1 VGVAVVAA
9 NLLGYEMRW
18 GLGWMMVNVVLAWG
32 VWLMLPKS
40 KRGWGEHGLAIVASI
55 FAVLVGFRANGFVQ
69 SYNIVVVAMCTGML
83 TIRLITENWEWSLE
97 NFLRVGW
104 KMFIDS
110 WRHGRLMVGGVKVDK
125 SRERFVGLLRMVT
138 ITGVLLVVFGGLLGA
153 ADAEFAKQL
162 QKIFDQLAGRVVMST
177 VITVMLV
184 WWLSWKVEVSEK
196 VDRAWLGFWE
206 IVVPVGL
213 VAIMVGAFLGFQTK
227 YLFASHQ
234 AFAAF
239 PESYSEYV
247 RKGFFELLI
256 AVTIG
261 GILAYVV
268 WHREVGQA
276 HEKLKMVAR
285 VLNGVWLV
293 EIGLLLVS
301 AYWRDQ
307 MYIQV
312 YGFTRTRL
320 IGEGF
325 LVWLAGIL
333 LAMLVTVMQ
342 RKLNEKILLGTV
354 AGMTILVGG
363 YFNGINMDMKIVSQ
377 EPKRFMETDYFYLAN
392 LSSDGVEGWEK
403 VINGAKDAVGY
414 TSQSD
419 QVDKNDYEVWKKRS
433 TGVSLALK
441 TIKIKRDE
449 LVSRYK
455 ELGKIEWREFNWSDY
470 QAYKHMTKKESLFFT
485 GLDALAEQVDDY
497 EDIYYRG
504 WILHDFEYPFVD
516 VRLKRTILD

>member
-1 VGVAVVAA
+1 
-9 NLLGYEMRW
+9 
-18 GLGWMMVNVVLAWG
+18 
-32 VWLMLPKS
+32 
-40 KRGWGEHGLAIVASI
+40 
-55 FAVLVGFRANGFVQ
+55 
-69 SYNIVVVAMCTGML
+69 
-83 TIRLITENWEWSLE
+83 
-97 NFLRVGW
+97 
-104 KMFIDS
+104 
-110 WRHGRLMVGGVKVDK
+110 
-125 SRERFVGLLRMVT
+125 MVT

-261 GILAYVV
+261 GVLAYVV

-333 LAMLVTVMQ
+333 LAMLL
-342 RKLNEKILLGTV
+342 KLQDRILTL
-354 AGMTILVGG
+354 
-363 YFNGINMDMKIVSQ
+363 
-377 EPKRFMETDYFYLAN
+377 
-392 LSSDGVEGWEK
+392 
-403 VINGAKDAVGY
+403 
-414 TSQSD
+414 
-419 QVDKNDYEVWKKRS
+419 RS
-433 TGVSLALK
+433 G
-441 TIKIKRDE
+441 
-449 LVSRYK
+449 
-455 ELGKIEWREFNWSDY
+455 F
-470 QAYKHMTKKESLFFT
+470 
-485 GLDALAEQVDDY
+485 
-497 EDIYYRG
+497 
-504 WILHDFEYPFVD
+504 
-516 VRLKRTILD
+516 